1 MNKNRLEY
9 CYGFNNSKNNS
20 QWGLMFE
27 FTPFI
32 VDTDSQSTS
41 TGADVKIGDT
51 TYQALYPVADADKL
65 RGVNF
70 YMIGKPDTDWN

>member
-1 MNKNRLEY
+1 
-9 CYGFNNSKNNS
+9 
-20 QWGLMFE
+20 MFE

-32 VDTDSQSTS
+32 VDTDSQATS
-41 TGADVKIGDT
+41 EGADVKIGDT